1 MFGEYLNR
9 CDLLPLLT
17 PPGMYHPFPRRQ
29 ERDKWEALGEE
40 RRAALLAWGEEAK
53 AGYPALT
60 ATQFL
65 AFCRSG
71 SRAAYETPYF
81 ERRRKLMGAVLAECT
96 ADDGSYMDAV
106 VDGVWCLCEESAWIL
121 SAHNGSDHPGGKPM
135 DARPLPDTDNQYVD
149 LFAAQTAALLADT
162 LYLLEDKF
170 DAFSP
175 LLARRVRREI
185 DRRVLRPF
193 ETHDD
198 FWWMGYIR
206 RDVNN
211 WNPWIL
217 SNVIDTALL
226 LERDAVR
233 RAEII
238 ERALRM
244 LDNYLAVMPEDGG
257 CDEGVSYFNMA
268 GAALLDCMESVY
280 LASDGRVS
288 FYHEPLIRAI
298 GTFPLKAHIDGPYF
312 FNFADCDAMPRLD
325 GERIFMYG
333 VRTENEPLA
342 RLGAWLH
349 GSETKLNPPARPV
362 DTPQMHRTLLKLFA
376 DVPNDAQPP
385 QHLPFES
392 FEKLQVYC
400 WRKGGLLAAIKGG
413 HNGESHNHNDV
424 GNFVVYA
431 DGMPQIVDMGNKVYT
446 AVTFSPASYT
456 LDNTRSE
463 NHNVPL
469 IGDIEQCA
477 GSAFGAKDVCADESG
492 ASMENGGA
500 YPAEA
505 GVISLRRRLTVTEG
519 GVALEDC
526 AELSSAKEVTWVLML
541 RHQPEISEGVVRTG
555 ALEIAFDPKLT
566 AQAQEMPVTDA
577 RMARSFP
584 GSLWRLT
591 LNSSAACSH
600 EITINIT
607 RS

>member
-9 CDLLPLLT
+9 HDLLPLLT
-17 PPGMYHPFPRRQ
+17 PPGTYHPFPRRQ
-29 ERDKWEALGEE
+29 EREKWESLGEA

-53 AGYPALT
+53 AGYPELT

-65 AFCRSG
+65 AFCRVG
-71 SRAAYETPYF
+71 SRAAHDVPYF
-81 ERRRKLMGAVLAECT
+81 ERRRRLMGAVLAECA

-106 VDGVWCLCEESAWIL
+106 VDGVWAVCEESAWIL

-135 DARPLPDTDNQYVD
+135 DARRLPDTENPYVD

-170 DAFSP
+170 DEISP
-175 LLARRVRREI
+175 LLARRIRREI

-217 SNVIDTALL
+217 SNVIETTLL
-226 LERDAVR
+226 LERDAIR

-238 ERALRM
+238 DRAMRM

-257 CDEGVSYFNMA
+257 CDEGVGYFNMA
-268 GAALLDCMESVY
+268 GAALFDCLDSVY
-280 LASDGRVS
+280 RATDGRVS

-298 GTFPLKAHIDGPYF
+298 GTFPLKAHIDGQYF
-312 FNFADCDAMPRLD
+312 FNFADCDAIPRID
-325 GERIFMYG
+325 GERIWMYG

-342 RLGAWLH
+342 QMGAWMH
-349 GSETKLNPPARPV
+349 AREVKDNPAARPV
-362 DTPQMHRTLLKLFA
+362 DTPQMHRSLLKLFA
-376 DVPNDAQPP
+376 DIPADVQPP

-392 FEKLQVYC
+392 FDKLQVYC

-431 DGMPQIVDMGNKVYT
+431 DGKPEIVDMGNKVYT
-446 AVTFSPASYT
+446 AITFSPDRYT

-469 IGDIEQCA
+469 IGGTEQHAGCA
-477 GSAFGAKDVCADESG
+477 YCAKDVQASERG
-492 ASMENGGA
+492 ASMEIGSA

-505 GVISLRRRLTVTEG
+505 GVISLRRTLSVSES
-519 GVALEDC
+519 GVELRDC
-526 AELSSAKEVTWVLML
+526 AELAEEKEITWVLML
-541 RHQPEISEGVVRTG
+541 RHEPKLSEGRAVAG
-555 ALEIAFDPKLT
+555 AVSIAFDPKLT
-566 AQAQEMPVTDA
+566 ACAAEMPVTDT

-591 LNSSAACSH
+591 LSAPAACRH
-600 EITINIT
+600 EMTMMIT